1 MKLFNHKTLMTGWM
15 TVTTVGLAVLAWDRA
30 ESGPAK
36 ASYQELTVQ
45 RLNLVEPD
53 GTPRLIMANSKYY
66 PGIYWKGTEYQHHSR
81 IGDSGILFFNRQ
93 GDEVGGMG
101 FDGQRGPDGKP
112 QAGGNITFD
121 QYEQDQTVSL
131 LYSDRGGRR
140 TAGMRV
146 WDRPDQPMGPIIHL
160 SDKAAKAKTD
170 EERAAVRAE
179 MMKVAQ
185 SWGPQGERF
194 FAGKQQEDSIVRL
207 SDKQGRPRLV
217 MRVDATGEPTVEFL
231 DEAGKVIKRID
242 AKG

>member
-15 TVTTVGLAVLAWDRA
+15 TATTVGLAVLAWDRA

-121 QYEQDQTVSL
+121 
-131 LYSDRGGRR
+131 
-140 TAGMRV
+140 
-146 WDRPDQPMGPIIHL
+146 
-160 SDKAAKAKTD
+160 
-170 EERAAVRAE
+170 
-179 MMKVAQ
+179 
-185 SWGPQGERF
+185 
-194 FAGKQQEDSIVRL
+194 
-207 SDKQGRPRLV
+207 
-217 MRVDATGEPTVEFL
+217 
-231 DEAGKVIKRID
+231 
-242 AKG
+242 